1 VFLSK
6 SMEKTILRMINS
18 KSARD
23 AYVRAEVST
32 FLAHQVRALRNQRGW
47 SQKELAEKIK
57 TKQSFISRIE
67 DPSYGK
73 ISLKTLFDLS
83 QAFDVGLQVKFISL
97 VSMVKSTF
105 FPKYSEKEVV
115 PFDEE
120 SKLVSYYTSKTKDGM
135 LPLVEQNK
143 LVGYLEPKP
152 VEEIVVTDANIYHMC
167 INLPIMEEI

>member
-1 VFLSK
+1 
-6 SMEKTILRMINS
+6 MEKTVLRMINS

-32 FLAHQVRALRNQRGW
+32 FLAYQVRALRNQRGW
-47 SQKELAEKIK
+47 SQKELAEKIN
-57 TKQSFISRIE
+57 TKQSFISKIE

-73 ISLKTLFDLS
+73 VSLKTLFDLS

-97 VSMVKSTF
+97 VSMVKSTY

-120 SKLVSYYTSKTKDGM
+120 SKLVSYYTNKIESDIFSFEQSSLVSYYKTKS
-135 LPLVEQNK
+135 
-143 LVGYLEPKP
+143 
-152 VEEIVVTDANIYHMC
+152 VEETVVIGNVNERSHNVYQ
-167 INLPIMEEI
+167 LPIAVMI